1 MLEYVGHTGDQKAV
15 IFFHD
20 QFLPS
25 EKITE
30 INKKLSKY
38 KYNANVSGAN
48 KQKECKSIV
57 LHLES
62 PINECSDCIN
72 DFKEYYLSILEDIK
86 KE

>member
-1 MLEYVGHTGDQKAV
+1 MLKYVGHTGDQKAV
-15 IFFHD
+15 IFFYD
-20 QFLPS
+20 QFFPS
-25 EKITE
+25 DKKDE

-38 KYNANVSGAN
+38 KYNANVSGTN
-48 KQKECKSIV
+48 QQKENKSIV

-62 PINECSDCIN
+62 PIDECSSCIN